1 MNALQ
6 TTLGPM
12 RTMCLLLA
20 VSAGWAV
27 FFEGFLP

>member
-12 RTMCLLLA
+12 RTVCLLLA
-20 VSAGWAV
+20 VSAGWAIAW
-27 FFEGFLP
+27 EAWL

>member
-20 VSAGWAV
+20 GAAGWAV
-27 FFEGFLP
+27 FFERICP